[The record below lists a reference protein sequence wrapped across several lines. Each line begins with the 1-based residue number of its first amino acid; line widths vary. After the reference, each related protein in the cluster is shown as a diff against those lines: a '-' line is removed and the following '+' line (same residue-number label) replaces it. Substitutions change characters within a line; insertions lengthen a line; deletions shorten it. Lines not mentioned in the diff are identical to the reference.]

1 MQLKNIKIIFGI
13 ILIIGIIFAVLYSF
27 NKTDYKNEIA
37 KQDLR
42 LKCQEVY
49 NKLHSNI
56 ESVRYGEKIQSAD
69 TVIWS
74 PKTKTCLAYYN
85 VPQDNYGSFLFE
97 VFDYTDTDL
106 VLSYSS
112 ENSTECT
119 ENNVATDKENF
130 IYKYDKKLEGAG
142 CGFPMR
148 KNGIDLL
155 TNFEKAMLELGFRK

>member
-1 MQLKNIKIIFGI
+1 MQSINTKIVLGI
-13 ILIIGIIFAVLYSF
+13 ILVAVIVFAVIRYSLD
-27 NKTDYKNEIA
+27 KIDYKNEIV

-49 NKLHSNI
+49 TSLHGNV
-56 ESVRYGEKIQSAD
+56 ESTRYGEEQSA

-85 VPQDNYGSFLFE
+85 IPQNDRYSYLFE
-97 VFDYTDTDL
+97 VWDYTNNDL

-112 ENSTECT
+112 ENSKECM
-119 ENNVATDKENF
+119 ENGIETDKQNF
-130 IYKYDKKLEGAG
+130 IYKYNKKLEGTG
-142 CGFPMR
+142 CGFPQR

-155 TNFEKAMLELGFRK
+155 TNFEKAMLEIGFKR